1 MNTFFVILIAI
12 AMVATLGALLFGV
25 VTMARGGEG
34 SAQRSNKFMRYRV
47 LLQAVAIGLFALL
60 MLLTRS

>member
-34 SAQRSNKFMRYRV
+34 AGQRSNKFMRYRV
-47 LLQAVAIGLFALL
+47 ILQAAAIGLFALL
-60 MLLTRS
+60 MLLTR

>member
-1 MNTFFVILIAI
+1 MNTFFVVLIAI

-47 LLQAVAIGLFALL
+47 ILQAAAIGLFALL

>member
-1 MNTFFVILIAI
+1 MNTFFVVLIAI

-25 VTMARGGEG
+25 ATMARGGEG
-34 SAQRSNKFMRYRV
+34 AAQRSNKFMRYRV

-60 MLLTRS
+60 MLLTR

>member
-1 MNTFFVILIAI
+1 MNTFFVVLIAI
-12 AMVATLGALLFGV
+12 AMVATLGALLFGL

>member
-1 MNTFFVILIAI
+1 MNTFFVVLIAV

-34 SAQRSNKFMRYRV
+34 AAQRSNKFMRYRV

-60 MLLTRS
+60 MLLTR

>member
-1 MNTFFVILIAI
+1 MNTFFVVLIAI
-12 AMVATLGALLFGV
+12 AMVATLGALLFGL

-60 MLLTRS
+60 MLLTR

>member
-1 MNTFFVILIAI
+1 MNTFFVVLIAI

-34 SAQRSNKFMRYRV
+34 AARRSNKFMRYRV

-60 MLLTRS
+60 MLLTR

>member
-1 MNTFFVILIAI
+1 MNTFFVVLIAI